1 MAPFCT
7 RLPIQSC
14 APTTTSGPLP
24 AEFAVTK
31 FGWRSEEIAWT
42 STEMPLA
49 SPNASATCLTV
60 SILRASVQM
69 TRSASPRSGIA
80 VESDAAGSGAEELS
94 EESPLGFGGRGGGVR
109 AATRGEATARRAG
122 TRILESLRI
131 RGWSLREGL

>member
-24 AEFAVTK
+24 AELAVTK
-31 FGWRSEEIAWT
+31 LGWRSEEIAWT

-49 SPNASATCLTV
+49 SPNASATCLTA

-80 VESDAAGSGAEELS
+80 VESDASGSGAEELS
-94 EESPLGFGGRGGGVR
+94 EESPLGSAVEVEESEPPHAVR
-109 AATRGEATARRAG
+109 ATARRAG
-122 TRILESLRI
+122 TRTLESLRI
-131 RGWSLREGL
+131 RG